1 MRISDWSSDV
11 CSSDLSPRSCC
22 LLGALC
28 RPTASQIVYTSCA
41 RLLYIRQRIVA
52 PAQQRARVKA
62 VEKPPRRQ
70 SDEVGPMP
78 DGAGGGAGSSEGS
91 RVGKSGGSKSSTW
104 RSPADEKKNTQIA
117 TDQQRAT

>member
-28 RPTASQIVYTSCA
+28 RPTASQFVYTSCP

-52 PAQQRARVKA
+52 PAHQRARVKA

-70 SDEVGPMP
+70 SDWVGPMP
-78 DGAGGGAGSSEGS
+78 AGEGGGAGGASLADQA
-91 RVGKSGGSKSSTW
+91 VTVDGKSTSVNSCTYGGS
-104 RSPADEKKNTQIA
+104 
-117 TDQQRAT
+117 